1 MLPSGWS
8 PEGSD
13 APGLRPAPLRTPG
26 TQHSQLQSFPT
37 GPESGKAPR
46 KPETSLLS
54 QAKCRQTVQRHKKIE
69 VEGLGSTE
77 APKWGT

>member
-1 MLPSGWS
+1 MLPSGRS

-13 APGLRPAPLRTPG
+13 APGLRPARLRPPG
-26 TQHSQLQSFPT
+26 TQHSQLRSFPI

-54 QAKCRQTVQRHKKIE
+54 QAKCRRTVQRHKKIE
-69 VEGLGSTE
+69 VKDLGSTE